1 MIRTLS
7 LVLALLTT
15 DQRAHPLEGV
25 WTITFPWHVEVVNGV
40 VTPTMETAEMKVE
53 IQGDSLVAT
62 IARTPTTD
70 TPNPRPIR
78 LAAPLGTGETVFET
92 RDRVTMSMGS
102 GGERTMIAV
111 STWVLKPDG
120 DRLGGSLER
129 RLEGAPSSSNGPLPL
144 SGARVRR

>member
-1 MIRTLS
+1 MIRALS
-7 LVLALLTT
+7 LVLALVSS
-15 DQRAHPLEGV
+15 DQQAHPLEGV
-25 WTITFPWHVEVVNGV
+25 WKVTFPWHVEVVNGV

-62 IARTPTTD
+62 ISRTPTPD

-78 LAAPLGTGETVFET
+78 MAAPLGTGETVFET

-111 STWVLKPDG
+111 STWVLKTDG

-129 RLEGAPSSSNGPLPL
+129 RIEGANGTRNGALPL
-144 SGARVRR
+144 SGTRVRR

>member
-1 MIRTLS
+1 MIRALS
-7 LVLALLTT
+7 LALALAFP
-15 DQRAHPLEGV
+15 DQQVHPLEGV

-62 IARTPTTD
+62 ISRTPTTD

-78 LAAPLGTGETVFET
+78 MAVPLRTGETVFEN

-120 DRLGGSLER
+120 DQLGGSLER
-129 RLEGAPSSSNGPLPL
+129 RLEGAPAAGNGPLPL
-144 SGARVRR
+144 SGTRVRR